1 MGITKMASEIEGGSS
16 GGTNTQKASGRD
28 DVDLALSSLQGAL
41 HVLSRPEP
49 GHQEG
54 KGERGG
60 FGVRLP
66 RSSGGQ
72 AKALE
77 HSRRCFKGWRAAF
90 EQHERALQKTRNM
103 HWHFVRQ
110 AAMMTCGPWF
120 AGVIAD
126 VNDDMPEEKDLRDT
140 TEAKVQG
147 AAHKSLPYALQDWL
161 EPCFERESVRGVLS
175 KNPLVQSRYSWLT
188 AGSVQSQI
196 GPSWAWRR
204 KGKIAARNHRWSIL
218 DSLAA
223 SLSLN
228 PEGGSVPVDA
238 GGPSNLDGVTT
249 AAADT
254 DARLANS
261 GEKHA
266 KDEAKDNGASGAWW
280 KRLRCVAAEKLASL
294 RGGMVSVGTA
304 REASGTSHGMASPR
318 GGGGEILKQLVF
330 AALVQNALCQA
341 LTRLGMWRCSVIL
354 VLGAMHGL
362 SGPAEPGV

>member
-1 MGITKMASEIEGGSS
+1 MMSSSLGVMADTRLSGADHKSNRAGASITKMASEIEGGSS

-140 TEAKVQG
+140 TEAKAQG
-147 AAHKSLPYALQDWL
+147 AAHKSLPYALQDWCVSL
-161 EPCFERESVRGVLS
+161 HKQMHAP
-175 KNPLVQSRYSWLT
+175 P
-188 AGSVQSQI
+188 
-196 GPSWAWRR
+196 
-204 KGKIAARNHRWSIL
+204 IADIALRNHLTMR
-218 DSLAA
+218 
-223 SLSLN
+223 
-228 PEGGSVPVDA
+228 
-238 GGPSNLDGVTT
+238 T
-249 AAADT
+249 
-254 DARLANS
+254 
-261 GEKHA
+261 
-266 KDEAKDNGASGAWW
+266 
-280 KRLRCVAAEKLASL
+280 
-294 RGGMVSVGTA
+294 
-304 REASGTSHGMASPR
+304 
-318 GGGGEILKQLVF
+318 
-330 AALVQNALCQA
+330 
-341 LTRLGMWRCSVIL
+341 LTRANLCTQV
-354 VLGAMHGL
+354 GAMFRERVR
-362 SGPAEPGV
+362 SRSP